1 MEAKSH
7 NKIIF
12 LTEFTIVG
20 KIMCGHV
27 GNHFVQ
33 NLFTC
38 PFSNGLGKY
47 ASLQKI
53 MLENYFKEMKI
64 AF

>member
-7 NKIIF
+7 DKIIL

-20 KIMCGHV
+20 KIICWHV
-27 GNHFVQ
+27 GNYFVQ

-38 PFSNGLGKY
+38 TFSNGLGKY
-47 ASLQKI
+47 ASLKKI
-53 MLENYFKEMKI
+53 LLTNFFKEMNI